1 MNKRWKIKNKKHLL
15 PAASNQR
22 VDEIVRLL
30 LKNRQLK
37 TKKQQEE
44 FFNPRKPWDEKVIK
58 EIGIS
63 QKELTKAVK
72 RIKKAVKNKELIVVY
87 GDYDA
92 DGICGTAI
100 LWETLYSLKANAMP
114 FIPHREK
121 HGYGLSKKGID
132 DILNN
137 EAMKQLK
144 NGSMLIIT
152 VDNGIVAHE
161 AAKYANSKGIDV
173 IITDH
178 HQKKVKSKKLKVKS
192 YSLPKAQAIVWSDK
206 VCGAVVAWVLA
217 KEILDKSRN
226 LKAPILIREFLDLAA
241 IGTVAD
247 MIPLLGPN
255 RSIVKYGL
263 EQLNKTER
271 IGLIAMF
278 EEAGLKKGEIAN
290 WQLGFVISPRINAM
304 GRLVSALDSLRLLCT
319 KDKKRAKNLAQT
331 LGTVNKE
338 RQELTLSTL
347 KQAEEMSTRRLADK
361 TKKLKILVI
370 AHESFNPGIIGLVA
384 GRLVE
389 RFYKPAIVIS
399 KGEEFCKASVRSIS
413 GFNIIEY
420 LRSFEDFFEDLGGHP
435 MAAGFTVKTSSLV
448 KFQEKVES
456 EAQKQISGEL
466 LKPVLEADCEIK
478 LDDIKPALYNQIK
491 NFAPFGIGNPQPSF
505 ITKAVEIVSFRQVGR
520 EGKHLKLTLRHPD
533 PEPCRGRRIPI
544 NAIAFN
550 KGNFALKLKSNQKID
565 LLYNID
571 ENNWNSKKDLQLK
584 VKDIKI

>member
-1 MNKRWKIKNKKHLL
+1 MNKRWKIKSKSELRIKNYELRIKKIT
-15 PAASNQR
+15 Q
-22 VDEIVRLL
+22 LL

-44 FFNPRKPWDEKVIK
+44 FFNPKKPWDEKVIK

-63 QKELTKAVK
+63 QKELSKAVK
-72 RIKKAVKNKELIVVY
+72 RIKQAIKNKENIVVY

-100 LWETLYSLKANAMP
+100 LWETLYSMKANAMP
-114 FIPHREK
+114 FIPHREE

-132 DILNN
+132 EII
-137 EAMKQLK
+137 K
-144 NGSMLIIT
+144 NHPLSIIHNPSLIIT
-152 VDNGIVAHE
+152 VDNGIVAHKAVE
-161 AAKYANSKGIDV
+161 YANSKGIDV

-178 HQKKVKSKKLKVKS
+178 HQPQKKF
-192 YSLPKAQAIVWSDK
+192 PKAKAIVWSDK

-217 KEILDKSRN
+217 KEILEDNGS
-226 LKAPILIREFLDLAA
+226 LKGPILIREFLDLAA

-247 MIPLLGPN
+247 MIPLQGPN

-271 IGLIAMF
+271 IGLKAMF
-278 EEAGLKKGEIAN
+278 EEAGLKKGEIVN
-290 WQLGFVISPRINAM
+290 WQLGFVIGPRINAM

-319 KDKKRAKNLAQT
+319 KDKKRAKNLAHT
-331 LGTVNKE
+331 LGTVNRE
-338 RQELTLSTL
+338 RQDLTLSTF
-347 KQAEEMSTRRLADK
+347 KQAEEMSICQLADEAK
-361 TKKLKILVI
+361 ELKILI
-370 AHESFNPGIIGLVA
+370 ITHESFNPGIIGLVA

-399 KGEEFCKASVRSIS
+399 KGEEFCKASVRSVS

-420 LRSFEDFFEDLGGHP
+420 LRSFENLFEDLGGHP
-435 MAAGFTVKTSSLV
+435 MAAGFTVKTSRLIE
-448 KFQEKVES
+448 FQAKLENKARE
-456 EAQKQISGEL
+456 QISDEL

-478 LDDIKPALYNQIK
+478 LSDVKPALYNQIK
-491 NFAPFGIGNPQPSF
+491 NFAPFGIGNSQPSF
-505 ITKAVEIVSFRQVGR
+505 ITKGVEVASFCQVGR
-520 EGKHLKLTLRHPD
+520 EKKHLKLSVKVKGPTFEHLKGLKGRTLSNLD
-533 PEPCRGRRIPI
+533 
-544 NAIAFN
+544 AIAFN
-550 KGNFALKLKSNQKID
+550 QGVLAENLSPGQKIN

-571 ENNWNSKKDLQLK
+571 ENNWNGKKDLQLK